1 MGIKLKNFSR
11 NTITKFAV
19 FLITAAMIS
28 MAVIQIFYVDWNRY
42 NIEPLMIETYEES
55 NTFMNELQNNFS
67 EIDSHFNKPEIL
79 EIEDLNYIYYITD
92 GNETQTNREDF
103 SREDFLNYSNY
114 VYEYNQG
121 RVTSNGNVFEN
132 FTYLFS
138 EDVTIYI
145 GFPDEY
151 MKEKQEE
158 WNNANEILSAQVID
172 FALYTIV
179 ALALII
185 YLITVTGRKPNKETL
200 QTNWLDLLYSE
211 ILLALVVLPI
221 IACCIYL
228 FDLHYYYNY
237 VLRISAIHKSYMYLI
252 GIVTAIAALLSGA
265 GLLALVRKIKDR
277 RFIKGFLLYKIG
289 YKIVVFTVDFTKSF
303 FDGRRYVKSPLT
315 KNLHQRQL
323 AFIIASFI
331 LVLLTLMFIFIVLIS
346 GILIFIPLIFIPLV
360 LEIVLIY
367 WYVKYN
373 NKTYDEINKGFNE
386 SLEEQMKSERMKIE
400 LVTNVSHDL
409 KTPLTSIISYVDL
422 LSKEENLSETARD
435 YIKVLSEKS
444 DRLKN
449 IVSDL
454 FDLAKSNSGD
464 INLHLETIDMK
475 TLIEQILGDIEDDIE
490 RAGNKIKLKL
500 PESSIE
506 IVADSNRL
514 YRVIQ
519 NVLDNA
525 LKYALNGTRIFI
537 EMEKREGRGIVTIKN
552 TSSYEIDFTAEEI
565 LQRFNRGDKARTAD
579 GSGLGLSIAE
589 SFTNVS
595 GGSFKVD
602 IDGDTFKVIISFPL
616 ASE

>member
-1 MGIKLKNFSR
+1 
-11 NTITKFAV
+11 
-19 FLITAAMIS
+19 
-28 MAVIQIFYVDWNRY
+28 
-42 NIEPLMIETYEES
+42 
-55 NTFMNELQNNFS
+55 
-67 EIDSHFNKPEIL
+67 
-79 EIEDLNYIYYITD
+79 
-92 GNETQTNREDF
+92 
-103 SREDFLNYSNY
+103 
-114 VYEYNQG
+114 
-121 RVTSNGNVFEN
+121 
-132 FTYLFS
+132 
-138 EDVTIYI
+138 
-145 GFPDEY
+145 
-151 MKEKQEE
+151 
-158 WNNANEILSAQVID
+158 
-172 FALYTIV
+172 
-179 ALALII
+179 
-185 YLITVTGRKPNKETL
+185 
-200 QTNWLDLLYSE
+200 
-211 ILLALVVLPI
+211 
-221 IACCIYL
+221 
-228 FDLHYYYNY
+228 
-237 VLRISAIHKSYMYLI
+237 
-252 GIVTAIAALLSGA
+252 
-265 GLLALVRKIKDR
+265 
-277 RFIKGFLLYKIG
+277 
-289 YKIVVFTVDFTKSF
+289 
-303 FDGRRYVKSPLT
+303 
-315 KNLHQRQL
+315 
-323 AFIIASFI
+323 
-331 LVLLTLMFIFIVLIS
+331 MFIFIVLIS

>member
-1 MGIKLKNFSR
+1 MGIKLRNFSR
-11 NTITKFAV
+11 NTITKFIA
-19 FLITAAMIS
+19 FLIVIAMVVL
-28 MAVIQIFYVDWNRY
+28 AVIQLFYVDWNRFD
-42 NIEPLMIETYEES
+42 IEPLMVETYEES
-55 NTFMNELQNNFS
+55 NTFMNELVNTFS
-67 EIDSHFNKPEIL
+67 EVDLHFNDREIL

-92 GNETQTNREDF
+92 GKETQSNREDF
-103 SREDFLNYSNY
+103 SREDFLNYSNH
-114 VYEYNQG
+114 VYEYKEG
-121 RVTSNGNVFEN
+121 RVTSDGKVYEN
-132 FTYLFS
+132 FTYLFG
-138 EDVTIYI
+138 EGVTIYI

-151 MKEKQEE
+151 MKDKQEE
-158 WNNANEILSAQVID
+158 WNVAGDTLDIQVIE
-172 FALYTIV
+172 FAVYFIV
-179 ALALII
+179 ALVLIV
-185 YLITVTGRKPNKETL
+185 YLVTVTGRKPNKEAL
-200 QTNWLDLLYSE
+200 QINWLDALYSE
-211 ILLALVVLPI
+211 ILLALIVLPVI
-221 IACCIYL
+221 ICCIYL
-228 FDLHYYYNY
+228 TDLHYYYNY
-237 VLRISAIHKSYMYLI
+237 VLQITTVHKFYLYLI
-252 GIVTAIAALLSGA
+252 GTIAAIGTLLSGA
-265 GLLALVRKIKDR
+265 GLLALVRKLKDR
-277 RFIKGFLLYKIG
+277 RFLKGFLLYKIID
-289 YKIVVFTVDFTKSF
+289 KIVDFLKGF
-303 FDGRRYVKSPLT
+303 IDGRRYAKYPLT
-315 KNLHQRQL
+315 RNLHRRQL

-331 LVLLTLMFIFIVLIS
+331 LVFFTVMFIFGLPPLAI
-346 GILIFIPLIFIPLV
+346 IPPA
-360 LEIVLIY
+360 LEMVLIY

-444 DRLKN
+444 DRLKH

-454 FDLAKSNSGD
+454 FDLAKSSSGD
-464 INLHLETIDMK
+464 INLHLEAIDMK

-490 RAGNKIKLKL
+490 KAGHKIKMKL
-500 PESSIE
+500 PDSSVE
-506 IVADSNRL
+506 IVADSNKL

-525 LKYALNGTRIFI
+525 LKYSLNGTRIFI
-537 EMEKREGRGIVTIKN
+537 EMEKREGRGIITIKN
-552 TSSYEIDFTAEEI
+552 TASYEIDFTAEEI

-595 GGSFKVD
+595 GGDFKVD